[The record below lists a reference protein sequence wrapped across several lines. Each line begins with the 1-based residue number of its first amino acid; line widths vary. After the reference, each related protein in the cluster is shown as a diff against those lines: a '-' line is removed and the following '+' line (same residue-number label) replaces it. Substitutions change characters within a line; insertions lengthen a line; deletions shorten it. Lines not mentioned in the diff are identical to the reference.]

1 MKFVENVTAIHDQK
15 LSLLGLP
22 IGSWVTYGKKG
33 KVTGKG
39 CYMGSIRGIAVIA
52 QDDGQPRPDFRALM
66 KAQRELVVNA
76 NNVLNS

>member
-1 MKFVENVTAIHDQK
+1 MKFVKNVTAIYAQK
-15 LSLLGLP
+15 LSLLDLP
-22 IGSWVTYGKKG
+22 IGSWVTWGEKG

-39 CYMGSIRGIAVIA
+39 CYMGSIRGIPVIA

-76 NNVLNS
+76 NNVLN